1 MSICVYFHTCNV
13 WMDCIPLLVPDF
25 PFYTMPP
32 MRCMCNLVTN
42 FRRIFTILS
51 FNIFGNLFT
60 VKNELTWAMIC
71 FQSDMR
77 TRTDTRTHT
86 FIWLPSIESA
96 KCLLSRTKMVD
107 VDDGYGVS
115 TMMMMLI
122 FLEFSSIRYAL
133 FHVMMMFFVFSSF
146 FCFLELL

>member
-13 WMDCIPLLVPDF
+13 WMDCIPLLVPDS

-42 FRRIFTILS
+42 LRRFFTILS

-86 FIWLPSIESA
+86 HLFDYHRLNQLNVFYQEQKWLM
-96 KCLLSRTKMVD
+96 LTMVMVCRRWWWCWYSWNLAPFD
-107 VDDGYGVS
+107 
-115 TMMMMLI
+115 ML
-122 FLEFSSIRYAL
+122 
-133 FHVMMMFFVFSSF
+133 FFM
-146 FCFLELL
+146 